1 MEKYNFDVVA
11 QTLTITRNF
20 AEQMNLP
27 TSDEYKFVCQLRRD
41 FPALRI
47 ARRTHA
53 TPTSYTTKSGEK
65 YRCKQFKNLTYARME
80 RFISSL
86 PQSEAYLREY
96 NFLKENA
103 PTGQKNNYTLVRKWF
118 VAQFPEFRK
127 DPLYYLYNTPEIVP
141 GAAFAQKPA
150 A

>member
-1 MEKYNFDVVA
+1 
-11 QTLTITRNF
+11 
-20 AEQMNLP
+20 MNCP

-41 FPALRI
+41 FPALQI
-47 ARRTHA
+47 ARKTHA

-65 YRCKQFKNLTYARME
+65 YRNNPFTNLTYARME

-86 PQSEAYLREY
+86 PNGEDYMREY
-96 NFLKENA
+96 TFLKENA
-103 PTGQKNNYTLVRKWF
+103 PTEQQNNYTLVRRWF

-127 DPLYYLYNTPEIVP
+127 DPLYYLYHTPEIVP
-141 GAAFAQKPA
+141 GSAFAPQSA

>member
-1 MEKYNFDVVA
+1 MEKYNFDVVS

-20 AEQMNLP
+20 AEQMNRP

-41 FPALRI
+41 FPALQI
-47 ARRTHA
+47 ARKTHA

-65 YRCKQFKNLTYARME
+65 YRCNQFKNLTYARME

-86 PQSEAYLREY
+86 PNCKDYMREY
-96 NFLKENA
+96 TFLKENA
-103 PTGQKNNYTLVRKWF
+103 PAEQKNNYTLVRRWF

-141 GAAFAQKPA
+141 GSAFVPQSAA
-150 A
+150 